1 MKNEQRR
8 NIAERVF
15 ERIRS
20 AGFPMETDPR
30 FLAWIE
36 QWIAGEIE
44 MPQFRQN
51 YLQLLVERVSQQKLS
66 LRRMG
71 SDHRRMGVSDHCY
84 RKVSSRSILLKNL
97 TVHANDI

>member
-44 MPQFRQN
+44 IPEARHN
-51 YLQLLVERVSQQKLS
+51 YMQLLQEQCSLQKYAQDRYFQACRQMMRGATIFQARPTGDRL
-66 LRRMG
+66 
-71 SDHRRMGVSDHCY
+71 
-84 RKVSSRSILLKNL
+84 
-97 TVHANDI
+97 AQ